1 MNISKENEHQI
12 IFVGEVMDRND
23 PRMLGRVR
31 AKPLYSENFRDIIE
45 SIDSTYVRSDKSD
58 LKQEYWWT
66 EKDKFV
72 FLPLLPFYISQ
83 VPEKDEYVHLI
94 YQNKKFLFD
103 NQFYIQGPFSSPM
116 NSKFEYQ
123 KSSESILASGDR
135 YKLGINLKNND
146 GSPMEGSTKGIFPEP
161 GDNALLGRGSAD
173 VIVKAEDVLIRA
185 GKTKT
190 SDLNSNNFPTALNN
204 RGFLQISNFL
214 SAQVE
219 GPKQTSFSLRKVV
232 QKIKRIIIWDITDL
246 SNNVNVFNGSITLY
260 KMLDSTSATTENLK
274 LDSTERLS
282 SGTDFGN
289 ALESIPIVNKT
300 FDEVIFIFNQFID
313 SVFQGEVKLQNY
325 TVNSPNNFSDPS
337 RFPFVVIPSKITYQ
351 TAFRFSTPNNDNE
364 IIEQNNFGKFYA
376 NIKVKNSDYDTGF
389 LLFLQIIMIYPH
401 LIL

>member
-1 MNISKENEHQI
+1 
-12 IFVGEVMDRND
+12 
-23 PRMLGRVR
+23 
-31 AKPLYSENFRDIIE
+31 
-45 SIDSTYVRSDKSD
+45 
-58 LKQEYWWT
+58 
-66 EKDKFV
+66 
-72 FLPLLPFYISQ
+72 
-83 VPEKDEYVHLI
+83 
-94 YQNKKFLFD
+94 
-103 NQFYIQGPFSSPM
+103 M

-289 ALESIPIVNKT
+289 VCCDDLC
-300 FDEVIFIFNQFID
+300 
-313 SVFQGEVKLQNY
+313 
-325 TVNSPNNFSDPS
+325 
-337 RFPFVVIPSKITYQ
+337 KILK
-351 TAFRFSTPNNDNE
+351 
-364 IIEQNNFGKFYA
+364 I
-376 NIKVKNSDYDTGF
+376 
-389 LLFLQIIMIYPH
+389 LLIIIMVMIWDIVVCDYFGNESDFPYC
-401 LIL
+401 IL